1 MPNDT
6 AAITIVS
13 GLPRSGT
20 SLMMQMLEAG
30 GIPPLTDHIRAHDDD
45 NPRGYYELEAVK
57 RTKRDQ
63 SWLDEAPGRAVK
75 VIHALLYDLPGDRA
89 YRIIFMQRNLA
100 EVVRSQAVMLE
111 RRGTTGANLTAEQLV
126 RAYQQ
131 QLDKVQGWMAQ
142 QPDIQVHMVDYNALV
157 ADPAPVVDVVIG
169 FLGVSLDREAML
181 AVVDPSLYRQRK

>member
-1 MPNDT
+1 MPDDT
-6 AAITIVS
+6 AAIIIVS

-57 RTKRDQ
+57 RTKQDP

-75 VIHALLYDLPGDRA
+75 VIHALLHDLPAGRA
-89 YRIIFMQRNLA
+89 YRIIFMRRNLA
-100 EVVRSQAVMLE
+100 EVVRSQGGMLE
-111 RRGTTGANLTAEQLV
+111 RRGTTGANLTTEQLV
-126 RAYQQ
+126 KAYQQ
-131 QLDKVQGWMAQ
+131 QLDKVERWMAQ
-142 QPDIQVHMVDYNALV
+142 RRDIQVHMVDYNALV
-157 ADPAPVVDVVIG
+157 ADPSPVVDGVIG
-169 FLGVSLDREAML
+169 FLGLSLDCEAML